1 MNDLTPPA
9 PDNLPALPLVSD
21 TMIDAAFDDAVG
33 SAALV
38 SFVREGVFA
47 EAIDASTTE
56 GLERIRSRAHQIR
69 GAKAKFEKRG
79 KELSTQAALVPKR
92 INQLREALKHRMEV
106 LVEDFR
112 KPLTDHEAAENIRKE
127 AHEKAINEIATSPLL
142 TVRSPVARIKERIA
156 ELNEIDL
163 SARWEEF
170 HGDATMAVAVR
181 LEALNAMLA
190 DAKLMADAEKL
201 LKERAQRDKEMADL
215 RAKLA
220 AAEAAVAARVAEAE
234 AKAAAE
240 VAEAARVAEVAEAA
254 RVAEVA
260 EVAEA
265 ARVAEVAEAARVA
278 EAEAVEWLVSTPA
291 EEAAEKADT
300 AFLNAQDDEADAA
313 LASKMEALVM
323 GVAAFVEDADNAA
336 SEATK
341 AQDKLL
347 GKPPICFTYT
357 NWRGETRLRRA
368 IPYFVWHRAT
378 EHHPEPQWIMC
389 AWDLEKMEQRSFAL
403 ANCDFTNLTDGM
415 PA

>member
-92 INQLREALKHRMEV
+92 INQLREALKHLMEV

-201 LKERAQRDKEMADL
+201 RKDVVQRDKEMADL

-220 AAEAAVAARVAEAE
+220 AAVAEAARVAA
-234 AKAAAE
+234 
-240 VAEAARVAEVAEAA
+240 AEAARVAEVAEAA

-260 EVAEA
+260 EA
-265 ARVAEVAEAARVA
+265 ARVAAAEAEAAEVAEAARVA

-291 EEAAEKADT
+291 EEAAEAADT

-336 SEATK
+336 SDATTARPAASKLNCTDDVRADERSWLLEILDDGSAISLRAYSGGASDEGAWGSLILMRVEADGTK
-341 AQDKLL
+341 T
-347 GKPPICFTYT
+347 FRNY
-357 NWRGETRLRRA
+357 
-368 IPYFVWHRAT
+368 V
-378 EHHPEPQWIMC
+378 
-389 AWDLEKMEQRSFAL
+389 AL
-403 ANCDFTNLTDGM
+403 SDWSSDGM
-415 PA
+415 IA

>member
-92 INQLREALKHRMEV
+92 INQLREALKHLMEV

-201 LKERAQRDKEMADL
+201 RKDVVQRDKEMADL

-220 AAEAAVAARVAEAE
+220 AAVAEAARVAA
-234 AKAAAE
+234 
-240 VAEAARVAEVAEAA
+240 AEAARVAEVAEAA
-254 RVAEVA
+254 RVAA
-260 EVAEA
+260 AEA
-265 ARVAEVAEAARVA
+265 EAAEVAEAARVA

-291 EEAAEKADT
+291 EEAAEAADT

-336 SEATK
+336 SDATTARPAASKLNCTDDVRADERSWLLEILDDGSAISLRAYSGGASDEGAWGSLILMRVEADGTK
-341 AQDKLL
+341 T
-347 GKPPICFTYT
+347 FRNY
-357 NWRGETRLRRA
+357 
-368 IPYFVWHRAT
+368 V
-378 EHHPEPQWIMC
+378 
-389 AWDLEKMEQRSFAL
+389 AL
-403 ANCDFTNLTDGM
+403 SDWSSDGM
-415 PA
+415 IA

>member
-201 LKERAQRDKEMADL
+201 RKEAAQRDKEMADL

-220 AAEAAVAARVAEAE
+220 AAEA
-234 AKAAAE
+234 
-240 VAEAARVAEVAEAA
+240 EAARVAAAEAMGWV
-254 RVAEVA
+254 VATA
-260 EVAEA
+260 
-265 ARVAEVAEAARVA
+265 
-278 EAEAVEWLVSTPA
+278 A
-291 EEAAEKADT
+291 EEAAGAADT
-300 AFLNAQDDEADAA
+300 A

-341 AQDKLL
+341 AQDNLL

>member
-9 PDNLPALPLVSD
+9 PENLPALPVVSD
-21 TMIDAAFDDAVG
+21 TMIDAAFDDLAG
-33 SAALV
+33 NAALV

-201 LKERAQRDKEMADL
+201 RKDAVQRDKEMADL

-220 AAEAAVAARVAEAE
+220 AAEAEAARVA
-234 AKAAAE
+234 AA
-240 VAEAARVAEVAEAA
+240 AEAARVAEVAEAA
-254 RVAEVA
+254 RVAAAAEAARVA

-313 LASKMEALVM
+313 SKPNCTHHVQADERSWLLEILDDGSAISLCAYSGGASVNGVWGSLTLMRIEADGNKTFRKYVALSDWSSD
-323 GVAAFVEDADNAA
+323 GV
-336 SEATK
+336 
-341 AQDKLL
+341 
-347 GKPPICFTYT
+347 
-357 NWRGETRLRRA
+357 
-368 IPYFVWHRAT
+368 
-378 EHHPEPQWIMC
+378 
-389 AWDLEKMEQRSFAL
+389 
-403 ANCDFTNLTDGM
+403 

>member
-9 PDNLPALPLVSD
+9 PDNLPALPVVSD
-21 TMIDAAFDDAVG
+21 TMIDAAFDDLAG
-33 SAALV
+33 NAALV

-69 GAKAKFEKRG
+69 SAKAMFEKRG
-79 KELSTQAALVPKR
+79 KELSTEAALVPKR
-92 INQLREALKHRMEV
+92 INKLREALKDRMEV
-106 LVEDFR
+106 LVGDFR

-181 LEALNAMLA
+181 LEALNAMLT

-201 LKERAQRDKEMADL
+201 RKDAVQRDKEMADL

-220 AAEAAVAARVAEAE
+220 AAEAEAARVA
-234 AKAAAE
+234 AA
-240 VAEAARVAEVAEAA
+240 AEAARVAEVAEAA
-254 RVAEVA
+254 RVAA
-260 EVAEA
+260 AEA
-265 ARVAEVAEAARVA
+265 MGWVVATA
-278 EAEAVEWLVSTPA
+278 A
-291 EEAAEKADT
+291 EEAAEAASVAWISAT
-300 AFLNAQDDEADAA
+300 YVDEAGSINADDYQRMMGAQEDEAEAA
-313 LASKMEALVM
+313 LVSKMEALVV
-323 GVAAFVEDADNAA
+323 GVAALVEDADNAA

-341 AQDKLL
+341 AQDNLL